1 MSEMALSGVVVGFVV
16 AGAEFSAPE
25 LEALALSLL
34 MGAMT
39 FLFIF
44 RIVLTWY
51 PQADLAKFPFNL
63 VARPTEWLLTPT
75 RKLIQPI
82 GGVDITPIVW
92 VGLFSLAREILLG
105 QQGLITMAL
114 RSPLNG

>member
-1 MSEMALSGVVVGFVV
+1 MSGLELGILGFSIV
-16 AGAEFSAPE
+16 
-25 LEALALSLL
+25 

-51 PQADLAKFPFNL
+51 PQADLTKFPFNL
-63 VARPTEWLLTPT
+63 VAGPTEPFLVVT
-75 RKLIQPI
+75 RKIIQPI
-82 GGVDITPIVW
+82 GGVDISPIVW

-105 QQGLITMAL
+105 QQGLITMAM
-114 RSPLNG
+114 RSNLVG

>member
-1 MSEMALSGVVVGFVV
+1 MDFSIAASWALSI
-16 AGAEFSAPE
+16 
-25 LEALALSLL
+25 LL
-34 MGAMT
+34 GLMT

-51 PQADLAKFPFNL
+51 PQVDLKKFPFNV
-63 VARPTEWLLTPT
+63 VALPTEPFLSPT

-92 VGLFSLAREILLG
+92 VGIFSLMREILLG
-105 QQGLITMAL
+105 QQGLLTMAL
-114 RSPLNG
+114 N